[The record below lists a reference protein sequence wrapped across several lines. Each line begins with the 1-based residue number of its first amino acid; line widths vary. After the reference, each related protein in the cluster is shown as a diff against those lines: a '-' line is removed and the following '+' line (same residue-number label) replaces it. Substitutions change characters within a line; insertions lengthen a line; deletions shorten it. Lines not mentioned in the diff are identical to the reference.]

1 MKQSKS
7 KGRNRLERKIAGMAP
22 RQLAVGI
29 GAIAVGA
36 MAAMYPYEA
45 EVSPAPMDALVEHV
59 EAAPEFGINA
69 AVRRVV
75 NGESYIDAL
84 SSNTTWDLP
93 GVRNERVEFWIDFL
107 SGRNA
112 EKTELWL
119 ERQGRYAPL
128 IRQALAANEMPQDL
142 LYLAMIESGL
152 SPKAYSH
159 AAASGMWQFIAET
172 GRRYDLRI
180 DGYVDERRDPVKST
194 QAALDYLGEMHD
206 EFGSWFLAAAGYNSG
221 ENRVRRLLREEAGG
235 ATGDENLYWL
245 IGPELPRETR
255 DYVPLMLAMGHI
267 AKDPARYGFTDLEY
281 QEPLEYETIQV
292 PGGTPLSTV
301 ARAIDVDRDEV
312 EELNPHLHRGIT
324 PPGETYGVRV
334 PLHSGGSFAS
344 NFERIREQIP
354 DPVEYVIGRG
364 ETLTHVARRFG
375 VSVSA
380 IQAANGGLN
389 PRRIRAGQRI
399 QVPVESGEVVA
410 AAARASAEPATA
422 SRASNRTHRVRSGDT
437 LWEIARRYDVSVSQL
452 RRWNAM
458 GSRSQIR
465 PGQNLRVSA

>member
-7 KGRNRLERKIAGMAP
+7 KGRNRLAFTMAGAGP
-22 RQLAVGI
+22 RRIVVGI
-29 GAIAVGA
+29 GAIALGA

-45 EVSPAPMDALVEHV
+45 ERTAAPMDALVEQV
-59 EAAPEFGINA
+59 EQAPEFGINA

-84 SSNTTWDLP
+84 SANTTWDLP
-93 GVRNERVEFWIDFL
+93 AVRNERVEFWIDFL

-194 QAALDYLGEMHD
+194 AAALEYLGEMHD

-267 AKDPARYGFTDLEY
+267 AKDPARYGFTDLEF
-281 QEPLEYETIQV
+281 QEPLEYETVEV

-301 ARAIDVDRDEV
+301 ARAADVDREV
-312 EELNPHLHRGIT
+312 IEELNTHLTRGIT

-334 PLHSGGSFAS
+334 PLHRGGTFAT
-344 NFERIREQIP
+344 NFERIRAEIP
-354 DPVEYVIGRG
+354 DPVEYVIRRG
-364 ETLTHVARRFG
+364 ETLTHVAQRFG
-375 VSVSA
+375 VSVAA
-380 IQAANGGLN
+380 IQAANGDLN
-389 PRRIRAGQRI
+389 PRRVQAGQRI
-399 QVPVESGEVVA
+399 RVPAENGQLVA
-410 AAARASAEPATA
+410 AAAQVTA
-422 SRASNRTHRVRSGDT
+422 QRSSTHRVRSGDT
-437 LWEIARRYDVSVSQL
+437 LWEIARRYDVSVAQL
-452 RRWNAM
+452 RRWNSM
-458 GSRSQIR
+458 GARSQIR
-465 PGQNLRVSA
+465 PGQSLRVSA

>member
-1 MKQSKS
+1 MKQSTN
-7 KGRNRLERKIAGMAP
+7 GRTRLERKMAVLGP
-22 RQLAVGI
+22 RRIAVGI
-29 GAIAVGA
+29 GAIALGA
-36 MAAMYPYEA
+36 MAAMYPYEP
-45 EVSPAPMDALVEHV
+45 EVAPAPMDALVAHV
-59 EAAPEFGINA
+59 EGAPEFGINA

-75 NGESYIDAL
+75 NGEAYIDAV
-84 SSNTTWDLP
+84 SGTQTWDLP
-93 GVRNERVEFWIDFL
+93 VVRNERVEFWIEFL

-128 IRQALAANEMPQDL
+128 IRQALAANDMPQDL

-180 DGYVDERRDPVKST
+180 DGYVDERRDPVKAT
-194 QAALDYLGEMHD
+194 AAALEYLGEMHE

-235 ATGDENLYWL
+235 RTGDENLYWQ
-245 IGPELPRETR
+245 IGPSLPRETR
-255 DYVPLMLAMGHI
+255 DYVPLMLAMAHI

-281 QEPLEYETIQV
+281 QEPLEYETVQV

-301 ARAIDVDRDEV
+301 ARAAEVDRDV
-312 EELNPHLHRGIT
+312 IEELNPHLTRGIT

-334 PLHSGGSFAS
+334 PLYRGGTYAA
-344 NFERIREQIP
+344 NFERIESEMP
-354 DPVEYVIGRG
+354 DPIEYVIGRG

-375 VSVSA
+375 VSVAA
-380 IQAANGGLN
+380 IQDANGGLN

-399 QVPVESGEVVA
+399 RVPAENGDVVA
-410 AAARASAEPATA
+410 AAAAETEREA
-422 SRASNRTHRVRSGDT
+422 RTHRVRRGDT
-437 LWEIARRYDVSVSQL
+437 LSEIAERYDVSVSQL
-452 RRWNAM
+452 RRWNSM
-458 GSRSQIR
+458 GSRSAIR
-465 PGQNLRVSA
+465 VGQQLRVSA

>member
-1 MKQSKS
+1 MKQTRS
-7 KGRNRLERKIAGMAP
+7 KGRSRTVRAAAGTGRRGIVVA
-22 RQLAVGI
+22 I
-29 GAIAVGA
+29 GAIALGA

-45 EVSPAPMDALVEHV
+45 EVAPAPMDALVEHV
-59 EAAPEFGINA
+59 EQAPEFGINA

-75 NGESYIDAL
+75 NGGSYIDAVNGNQ
-84 SSNTTWDLP
+84 SWDLP
-93 GVRNERVEFWIDFL
+93 AVRNERVEFWIGFL

-112 EKTELWL
+112 DKTKLWL

-128 IRQALAANEMPQDL
+128 IRQALAANDMPQDL

-194 QAALDYLGEMHD
+194 AAALEYLTYMHD
-206 EFGSWFLAAAGYNSG
+206 EFGSWFLSAAGYNSG

-235 ATGDENLYWL
+235 ATGDENLYWV

-281 QEPLEYETIQV
+281 QEPLEYETVEV

-301 ARAIDVDRDEV
+301 ARAAEVDREVV
-312 EELNPHLHRGIT
+312 EELNTHLTRGIT

-334 PLHSGGSFAS
+334 PLHRGATFAA
-344 NFERIREQIP
+344 NFERIREETP
-354 DPVEYVIGRG
+354 DPVEYVIRRG
-364 ETLTHVARRFG
+364 ETLTHVAQRFG

-389 PRRIRAGQRI
+389 PRRIQAGQRI
-399 QVPVESGEVVA
+399 QVPAENGDVVA
-410 AAARASAEPATA
+410 AAARATQEA
-422 SRASNRTHRVRSGDT
+422 SRAAHPTTHRVRNGDT
-437 LWEIARRYDVSVSQL
+437 LWEIARRYDVSVTQL

-465 PGQNLRVSA
+465 PGQSLRVSA